1 MSLCFEST
9 SDFCPSTRNSPANAA
24 LNNPHQDRSMRIHRL
39 NNRLG
44 AALKNGIAAR
54 RNPRRCNMSTGGLE
68 SMIFH
73 VFVVVFFD
81 GFALMLVVLS
91 TMRALYAL
99 GVCQHPQISI
109 DHGRHIPL

>member
-1 MSLCFEST
+1 
-9 SDFCPSTRNSPANAA
+9 
-24 LNNPHQDRSMRIHRL
+24 
-39 NNRLG
+39 
-44 AALKNGIAAR
+44 
-54 RNPRRCNMSTGGLE
+54 
-68 SMIFH
+68 MIFH

-109 DHGRHIPL
+109 DHGRHIPLERFESQTHQAVRSMTEAPITTEVRVGAS